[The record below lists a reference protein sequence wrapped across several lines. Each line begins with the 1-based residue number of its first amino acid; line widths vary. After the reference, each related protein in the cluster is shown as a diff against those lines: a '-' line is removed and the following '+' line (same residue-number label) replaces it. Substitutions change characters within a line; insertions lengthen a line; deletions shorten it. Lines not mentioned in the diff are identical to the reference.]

1 MTTVRAVPVVALCLG
16 LLLPGAALARA
27 KTEPVY
33 TPTIALATK
42 ATPAQVKKGVKM
54 AVLSRKWTI
63 SNEKGNSFEASYTKP
78 ERRGGDLTARIRIT
92 YSTKEVTV
100 AYVSSDNMGYD
111 GSSINRY
118 YNSWVKNLEKDIPIY
133 IEREVV
139 SSE

>member
-1 MTTVRAVPVVALCLG
+1 MTTVRAFPVVAVCLG
-16 LLLPGAALARA
+16 LLLPGAAMARA

-33 TPTIALATK
+33 TAVIPLATK

-54 AVLSRKWTI
+54 AVLGRKWTI
-63 SNEKGNSFEASYTKP
+63 SNEKGNTFEASYTKA
-78 ERRGGDLTARIRIT
+78 ERRGGDLTARIRVT
-92 YSTKEVTV
+92 YGPKEVKV
-100 AYVSSDNMGYD
+100 EYVSSENMGYD
-111 GSSINRY
+111 GGSINRY